1 MMINLLSLFSSLNFK
16 KRIINPNFNEHEKSI
31 IHESSKKSKSKTKKS
46 VYLSQFRTHFFLSFK
61 LFNKPKNNLLKLFFF
76 QRYYNPKIYR
86 ELAACYFERGADTR
100 APFSPFSSLGWPT
113 KQENDCVQQVSL
125 SRFPR
130 PVMNILF
137 YLPFTRLR
145 ALRPMTCLLTSTIAC
160 TNVDRPFLSGPNT
173 DLSIFI
179 RPIMLAFTRH
189 AYHDSDW

>member
-1 MMINLLSLFSSLNFK
+1 MIQ
-16 KRIINPNFNEHEKSI
+16 KSI
-31 IHESSKKSKSKTKKS
+31 
-46 VYLSQFRTHFFLSFK
+46 
-61 LFNKPKNNLLKLFFF
+61 P
-76 QRYYNPKIYR
+76 R
-86 ELAACYFERGADTR
+86 ELAAFFLLFRADTR
-100 APFSPFSSLGWPT
+100 SRHLARFLLFWTGQRNRKT
-113 KQENDCVQQVSL
+113 TVSNRCRL